1 VKPKTNQDRIVTIS
15 VQGEVSAP
23 VMSQTYRVGY
33 DGVARVGPAT
43 GGIVYNVRIGDT
55 AFGWAGDHIEPGVST
70 KDKDERINTAYN
82 TLSCVGNRATVVSGE
97 AKGSSGV
104 VTGKHGGIEHVI
116 IDFEP
121 SVLDKMAVGDKILV
135 RARGQGLEI
144 EGFSAVQVMNC
155 DPYLLDR
162 MNLEVVGGSQE
173 ATTSRSGPAGGGG
186 ATRAR
191 KARLSVPVVAEVPAY
206 LMGSGLGAPTS
217 HSGDYD
223 ITTQDPPVLAK
234 LGLDKLRYGDIVS
247 IRDASSF
254 YGRSYRRGAVIVG
267 VIIHSDSKIAGHGPG
282 VTTLLTCN
290 SGEIVPRID
299 PKANLALLLG
309 LRPEA
314 ELFGR

>member
-1 VKPKTNQDRIVTIS
+1 MKPKTNQDRIVTIS

-43 GGIVYNVRIGDT
+43 GGIVYNVRVGDT
-55 AFGWAGDHIEPGVST
+55 AYGWAGDHIEPGVST

-121 SVLDKMAVGDKILV
+121 SVLDKMAIGDKILV

-144 EGFSAVQVMNC
+144 EGFSTVKVMNC
-155 DPYLLDR
+155 DPDLLDR
-162 MNLEVVGGSQE
+162 LNLEIVD
-173 ATTSRSGPAGGGG
+173 G

-254 YGRSYRRGAVIVG
+254 YGRSYRRGAIIVG

-290 SGEIVPRID
+290 SGEIVPRLD

-314 ELFGR
+314 ELLGP

>member
-1 VKPKTNQDRIVTIS
+1 MKPKTNQDRIVTIS

-55 AFGWAGDHIEPGVST
+55 AYGWAGDHIEPGVST

-121 SVLDKMAVGDKILV
+121 SVLDKMAIGDKILV

-144 EGFSAVQVMNC
+144 EGFSTVKVMNC
-155 DPYLLDR
+155 DPDLLDR
-162 MNLEVVGGSQE
+162 LNLEVVD
-173 ATTSRSGPAGGGG
+173 G
-186 ATRAR
+186 ATRGR

-254 YGRSYRRGAVIVG
+254 YGRSYRRGAIIVG

-290 SGEIVPRID
+290 SGEIVPRLD

-314 ELFGR
+314 ELLGP

>member
-43 GGIVYNVRIGDT
+43 GGIVYNVRVGDT
-55 AFGWAGDHIEPGVST
+55 AYGWAGDHIEPGVST

-97 AKGSSGV
+97 AKGSFGV

-121 SVLDKMAVGDKILV
+121 SVLDKMAIGDKILV

-144 EGFSAVQVMNC
+144 EGFSTVKVMNC
-155 DPYLLDR
+155 DPDLLDR
-162 MNLEVVGGSQE
+162 LNLEVVD
-173 ATTSRSGPAGGGG
+173 G

-290 SGEIVPRID
+290 SGEIVPRLD

-314 ELFGR
+314 ELLGS

>member
-1 VKPKTNQDRIVTIS
+1 MRPKTNQDRIVTIS

-55 AFGWAGDHIEPGVST
+55 AYGWAGDHIEPGVST

-121 SVLDKMAVGDKILV
+121 SVLDKMAIGDKILV

-144 EGFSAVQVMNC
+144 EGFSTVKVMNC
-155 DPYLLDR
+155 DPDLLDR
-162 MNLEVVGGSQE
+162 LNLEVVD
-173 ATTSRSGPAGGGG
+173 G
-186 ATRAR
+186 ATRGR

-254 YGRSYRRGAVIVG
+254 YGRSYRRGAIIVG

-290 SGEIVPRID
+290 SGEIVPRLD

-314 ELFGR
+314 ELLGP

>member
-55 AFGWAGDHIEPGVST
+55 AYGWAGDHIEPGVST

-121 SVLDKMAVGDKILV
+121 SVLDKMAIGDKILV

-144 EGFSAVQVMNC
+144 EGFSTVKVMNC
-155 DPYLLDR
+155 DPDLLDR
-162 MNLEVVGGSQE
+162 LNLEVVD
-173 ATTSRSGPAGGGG
+173 G

-254 YGRSYRRGAVIVG
+254 YGRSYRRGAIIVG

-290 SGEIVPRID
+290 SGEIVPRLD

-314 ELFGR
+314 ELLGP

>member
-55 AFGWAGDHIEPGVST
+55 AYGWAGDHIEPGVST

-121 SVLDKMAVGDKILV
+121 SVLDKMAIGDKILV

-144 EGFSAVQVMNC
+144 EGFSTVKVMNC
-155 DPYLLDR
+155 DPDLLDR
-162 MNLEVVGGSQE
+162 LNLEVVD
-173 ATTSRSGPAGGGG
+173 G
-186 ATRAR
+186 ATRGR

-254 YGRSYRRGAVIVG
+254 YGRSYRRGAIIVG

-290 SGEIVPRID
+290 SGEIVPRLD

-314 ELFGR
+314 ELLGP

>member
-1 VKPKTNQDRIVTIS
+1 VRPKTNQDRIVTIS

-55 AFGWAGDHIEPGVST
+55 AYGWAGDHIEPGVST

-121 SVLDKMAVGDKILV
+121 SVLDKMAIGDKILV

-144 EGFSAVQVMNC
+144 EGFSTVKVMNC
-155 DPYLLDR
+155 DPDLLDR
-162 MNLEVVGGSQE
+162 LNLEVVD
-173 ATTSRSGPAGGGG
+173 G

-254 YGRSYRRGAVIVG
+254 YGRSYRRGAIIVG

-290 SGEIVPRID
+290 SGEIVPRLD

-314 ELFGR
+314 ELLGP

>member
-1 VKPKTNQDRIVTIS
+1 MKPKTNQDRIVTIS

-55 AFGWAGDHIEPGVST
+55 AYGWAGDHIEPGVST

-121 SVLDKMAVGDKILV
+121 SVLDKMAIGDKILV

-144 EGFSAVQVMNC
+144 EGFSTVKVMNC
-155 DPYLLDR
+155 DPDLLDR
-162 MNLEVVGGSQE
+162 LNLEVVD
-173 ATTSRSGPAGGGG
+173 G

-254 YGRSYRRGAVIVG
+254 YGRSYRRGAIIVG

-290 SGEIVPRID
+290 SGEIVPRLD

-314 ELFGR
+314 ELLGP

>member
-1 VKPKTNQDRIVTIS
+1 MKPKTNQDRIVTIS

-55 AFGWAGDHIEPGVST
+55 AYGWAGDHIEPGVST

-121 SVLDKMAVGDKILV
+121 SVLDKMAIGDKILV

-144 EGFSAVQVMNC
+144 EGFSTVKVMNC
-155 DPYLLDR
+155 DPDLLDR
-162 MNLEVVGGSQE
+162 LNLEVVD
-173 ATTSRSGPAGGGG
+173 G
-186 ATRAR
+186 ATRGR

-254 YGRSYRRGAVIVG
+254 YGRSYRRGAIIVG
-267 VIIHSDSKIAGHGPG
+267 VIIHIDSKIAGHGPG

-290 SGEIVPRID
+290 SGEIVPRLD

-314 ELFGR
+314 ELLGP

>member
-1 VKPKTNQDRIVTIS
+1 MKPKTNQDRIVTIS

-43 GGIVYNVRIGDT
+43 GGIVYNVRVGDT
-55 AFGWAGDHIEPGVST
+55 AYGWAGDHIEPGVST

-97 AKGSSGV
+97 AKGSFGV

-121 SVLDKMAVGDKILV
+121 SVLDKMAIGDKILV

-144 EGFSAVQVMNC
+144 EGFSTVKVMNC
-155 DPYLLDR
+155 DPDLLDR
-162 MNLEVVGGSQE
+162 LNLEIVD
-173 ATTSRSGPAGGGG
+173 G

-290 SGEIVPRID
+290 SGEIVPRLD

-314 ELFGR
+314 EFLGS

>member
-1 VKPKTNQDRIVTIS
+1 VRPKTNQDRIVTIS

-55 AFGWAGDHIEPGVST
+55 AYGWAGDHIEPGVST

-121 SVLDKMAVGDKILV
+121 SVLDKMAIGDKILV

-144 EGFSAVQVMNC
+144 EGFSTVKVMNC
-155 DPYLLDR
+155 DPDLLDR
-162 MNLEVVGGSQE
+162 LNLEVVD
-173 ATTSRSGPAGGGG
+173 G
-186 ATRAR
+186 ATRGR

-254 YGRSYRRGAVIVG
+254 YGRSYRRGAIIVG

-290 SGEIVPRID
+290 SGEIVPRLD

-314 ELFGR
+314 ELLGP

>member
-43 GGIVYNVRIGDT
+43 GGIVYNVRVGDT
-55 AFGWAGDHIEPGVST
+55 AYGWAGDHIEPGVST

-97 AKGSSGV
+97 AKGSFGV

-121 SVLDKMAVGDKILV
+121 SVLDKMAIGDKILV

-144 EGFSAVQVMNC
+144 EGFSTVKVMNC
-155 DPYLLDR
+155 DPDLLDR
-162 MNLEVVGGSQE
+162 LNLEIVD
-173 ATTSRSGPAGGGG
+173 G

-290 SGEIVPRID
+290 SGEIVPRLD

-314 ELFGR
+314 EFLGS

>member
-1 VKPKTNQDRIVTIS
+1 MKPKTNQDRIVTIS

-55 AFGWAGDHIEPGVST
+55 AYGWAGDHIEPGVST

-121 SVLDKMAVGDKILV
+121 SVLDKMAIGDKILV

-144 EGFSAVQVMNC
+144 EGFSTVKVMNC
-155 DPYLLDR
+155 DPDLLDR
-162 MNLEVVGGSQE
+162 LNLEVVD
-173 ATTSRSGPAGGGG
+173 G

-254 YGRSYRRGAVIVG
+254 HGRSYRRGAIIVG

-290 SGEIVPRID
+290 SGEIVPRLD

-314 ELFGR
+314 ELLGP